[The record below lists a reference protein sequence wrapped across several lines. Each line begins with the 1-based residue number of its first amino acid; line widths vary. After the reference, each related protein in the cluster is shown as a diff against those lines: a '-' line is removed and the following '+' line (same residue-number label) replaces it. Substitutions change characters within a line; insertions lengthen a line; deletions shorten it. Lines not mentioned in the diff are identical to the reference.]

1 MGIDAAP
8 ASQAT
13 LEIDL
18 AAVARNWNA
27 LRERLAEGS
36 ECGAVLKADAYGLGA
51 AEVAQALGK
60 AGCRRF
66 FVAHLG
72 EALALRNIV
81 PSKSRIF
88 VLNGV
93 LEGEEQGYA
102 ADNIVPVLNDPGQV
116 QRWSRHAGKV
126 GRSLLAAIHVDT
138 GMSRLG
144 MTPAEATALATSRKS
159 MEGVA
164 LAYVMSHLARAEEAV
179 ETNREQLAALKAL
192 RARWP
197 GIPASLA
204 NSSGIFLG
212 EAWHLD
218 LVRPGAALYGINP
231 VPGKP
236 NPQACVATLSA
247 SVLQVRDIAP
257 AQTVGYGATWTAR
270 APTRVATIAVGYA
283 DGWMRSL
290 SNRGGAHYRGKLLPF
305 IGRVSMDLV
314 TLDASA
320 CPELAPGHRV
330 ELLGP
335 NRPVD
340 AVAAEAG
347 TIGYEVL
354 TSLGRRF
361 ARMYRPA

>member
-1 MGIDAAP
+1 
-8 ASQAT
+8 
-13 LEIDL
+13 
-18 AAVARNWNA
+18 
-27 LRERLAEGS
+27 
-36 ECGAVLKADAYGLGA
+36 VLKADAYGLGA

-179 ETNREQLAALKAL
+179 EMNREQLAALKAL
-192 RARWP
+192 QARWP

>member
-1 MGIDAAP
+1 MGIEAVP

-18 AAVARNWNA
+18 AAVARNWNG
-27 LRERLAEGS
+27 LRGRLAEGS

-81 PSKSRIF
+81 PPKARIF
-88 VLNGV
+88 VLNGL
-93 LEGEEQGYA
+93 LEGEEQGYVA
-102 ADNIVPVLNDPGQV
+102 ENIVPVLNDPGQV
-116 QRWSRHAGKV
+116 QRWSRHAGKI
-126 GRSLLAAIHVDT
+126 GRSLLAGIHVDT

-144 MTPAEATALATSRKS
+144 MTPSEAGALAASRKS
-159 MEGVA
+159 IEGIA
-164 LAYVMSHLARAEEAV
+164 LAFVMSHLARAEEAV
-179 ETNREQLAALKAL
+179 EANRQQLSALKDL

-212 EAWHLD
+212 DAWHLD
-218 LVRPGAALYGINP
+218 LVRPGAALFGINP
-231 VPGKP
+231 VPGRP
-236 NPQACVATLSA
+236 NPQACVATLLA
-247 SVLQVRDIAP
+247 PVLQVRDIQP
-257 AQTVGYGATWTAR
+257 AQSVGYGATWTAR
-270 APTRVATIAVGYA
+270 APTRVATIAAGYA

-320 CPELAPGHRV
+320 CPELVPGNRV

-335 NRPVD
+335 SRPVD
-340 AVAAEAG
+340 DVAAEAG

-361 ARMYRPA
+361 ARMYRQA

>member
-1 MGIDAAP
+1 MGNDGIP

-13 LEIDL
+13 LEVDL
-18 AAVARNWNA
+18 AAVARNWTS
-27 LRERLAEGS
+27 LRDRLAEGS

-72 EALALRNIV
+72 EALALRNLV
-81 PSKSRIF
+81 PSRSRIF
-88 VLNGV
+88 VLNGL
-93 LEGEEQGYA
+93 LEGEEQGYVSE
-102 ADNIVPVLNDPGQV
+102 NIVPVLNDPGQV
-116 QRWSRHAGKV
+116 QRWSRHAAKV
-126 GRSLLAAIHVDT
+126 GRSLLAALHVDT

-144 MTPAEATALATSRKS
+144 MTPAEATALAASRKS
-159 MEGVA
+159 MEGIA
-164 LAYVMSHLARAEEAV
+164 LAYVVSHLARAEEQV
-179 ETNREQLAALKAL
+179 EMNREQLAAFKAL
-192 RARWP
+192 CARWP

-236 NPQACVATLSA
+236 NPQAGVATLSA
-247 SVLQVRDIAP
+247 PVLQVRDVAP
-257 AQTVGYGATWTAR
+257 PQTVGYGATWAAR

-283 DGWMRSL
+283 DGWMRTL

-320 CPELAPGHRV
+320 CPDLAPGSRV

-335 NRPVD
+335 ARTVD

-361 ARMYRPA
+361 ARRYRQA

>member
-1 MGIDAAP
+1 
-8 ASQAT
+8 
-13 LEIDL
+13 
-18 AAVARNWNA
+18 
-27 LRERLAEGS
+27 
-36 ECGAVLKADAYGLGA
+36 
-51 AEVAQALGK
+51 
-60 AGCRRF
+60 
-66 FVAHLG
+66 
-72 EALALRNIV
+72 
-81 PSKSRIF
+81 
-88 VLNGV
+88 
-93 LEGEEQGYA
+93 
-102 ADNIVPVLNDPGQV
+102 
-116 QRWSRHAGKV
+116 
-126 GRSLLAAIHVDT
+126 
-138 GMSRLG
+138 
-144 MTPAEATALATSRKS
+144 
-159 MEGVA
+159 MEGIA

-179 ETNREQLAALKAL
+179 EMNREQLATLKAL
-192 RARWP
+192 QARWP

-320 CPELAPGHRV
+320 CPELVPGNRV

>member
-1 MGIDAAP
+1 MGTDGTP

-18 AAVARNWNA
+18 AAIARNWTS
-27 LRERLAEGS
+27 LRDRLAEGS
-36 ECGAVLKADAYGLGA
+36 ECGGVLKADAYGLGA
-51 AEVAQALGK
+51 VEVAQALGK

-72 EALALRNIV
+72 EALALRNVV

-88 VLNGV
+88 VLNGL

-102 ADNIVPVLNDPGQV
+102 AENIVPVLNDPGQV

-144 MTPAEATALATSRKS
+144 MTPLEANALAASRKS
-159 MEGVA
+159 MEGIA
-164 LAYVMSHLARAEEAV
+164 LAYVISHLARAEEAV
-179 ETNREQLAALKAL
+179 EMNREQLAALRAV

-197 GIPASLA
+197 GIPGSIA

-231 VPGKP
+231 VPGRP
-236 NPQACVATLSA
+236 NPQGCVATLSA
-247 SVLQVRDIAP
+247 PVLQLREVAP
-257 AQTVGYGATWTAR
+257 RQTVGYGATWTAG
-270 APTRVATIAVGYA
+270 APTRVATIAAGYA
-283 DGWMRSL
+283 DGWMRTL
-290 SNRGGAHYRGKLLPF
+290 SNRGSAHFRGKLLPF

-314 TLDASA
+314 TLDAST
-320 CPELAPGHRV
+320 CPELAPGDRV

-361 ARMYRPA
+361 ARIYRPA